1 MGSLI
6 FRRFSALIQ
15 GTISV
20 TLQLIIPDS
29 KGLKQKKTPQHL
41 LLFSTLP
48 TIIIM
53 PIPQIFIK
61 LPSQIKT

>member
-1 MGSLI
+1 MGFLI
-6 FRRFSALIQ
+6 SRRLLALIQ

-20 TLQLIIPDS
+20 TLQLIIPDR

-48 TIIIM
+48 AIIIM
-53 PIPQIFIK
+53 PIRQILIK
-61 LPSQIKT
+61 LTSQIKT